1 MVSIYL
7 LNISLNWSTCEK
19 RLIRC
24 VSKKRQERIRKNNVA
39 INKKAL
45 LIGALLTRSLVKAKL
60 NIKNNDQRYSNE
72 LNHKPYLINNSK
84 FKFSLSYSED
94 YVCCCIGNDNELG
107 IDIEVLNKAPLSIM
121 KFAFTNSEIQY
132 VNQNKSYVDER
143 FYEIWTKK
151 EAYGKKIGRGLIY
164 DLKSTN
170 TLDKSLNI
178 KTVKVFPDIILSFCF
193 DKIDKIEIKRISE
206 KEIIDSFFYD

>member
-72 LNHKPYLINNSK
+72 LNHKPYLKITRPNNSLK
-84 FKFSLSYSED
+84 INWEPDPNVKPVVIQKY
-94 YVCCCIGNDNELG
+94 CWQ
-107 IDIEVLNKAPLSIM
+107 LN
-121 KFAFTNSEIQY
+121 
-132 VNQNKSYVDER
+132 
-143 FYEIWTKK
+143 
-151 EAYGKKIGRGLIY
+151 
-164 DLKSTN
+164 
-170 TLDKSLNI
+170 
-178 KTVKVFPDIILSFCF
+178 
-193 DKIDKIEIKRISE
+193 
-206 KEIIDSFFYD
+206 